1 MFMKKIWTLL
11 LASVLLWGG
20 CSKEYVSEYDR
31 ISSRFEQNLDG
42 EIDHIHF
49 WKTAVTLQVKVISD
63 HKVRVYAYNSVEGK
77 NVLYDYKMLE
87 QGGTVLLT
95 IPQGMGN
102 SFILSCVDI
111 YQTNTQRIPLDGRL
125 RLTAE
130 VEMPVQMLHSTRSA
144 TTVTAQTFTPPSS
157 LYGHSRYPH
166 KGYQEFDVSHWRYI
180 ADLAYTT
187 SNPLEAGEICNY
199 ELISK
204 GRFNIVMLAGF
215 AGTQEQRIL
224 GYYTHSEGGYDDIE
238 FTDLTETHYIDYI
251 ANPNSDDYLCKTQ
264 YQLDNVDQ
272 WYDANF
278 DYRDGFDPPYT
289 SRSERLNDDAYNTL
303 FVNRRYTTRVTRMRG
318 LSFEIDVP
326 VGKRIGFYLR
336 MPSRPNKQQLQQLF
350 KLGIPET
357 ALTAS
362 FGEVNFSAMAFNVD
376 QKHRS
381 MVRVMEDYA
390 FMGMEDEGI
399 TGDYDCNDVMFGI
412 ATQVDYEMP
421 DIIRPQV
428 DERLTFDQTLPWT
441 LAYEDVA
448 RGRDFD
454 FNDVVIRVTPDFE
467 NETAKVVLCAAGSP
481 YKMNLHY
488 NGPEGDV
495 DLGEV
500 HQLFG
505 EGAECSINTLSSRT
519 EIDEITVA
527 HVPWPHSYTM
537 QQDADRFYLTV
548 QRGNCIGCDEMI
560 TFNSQPGLMPQAIL
574 VAGTWCWPKEQIPI
588 FTTYSEFASW
598 GKDYCK
604 TAYWSWYS
612 YPKSNTFVTP

>member
-1 MFMKKIWTLL
+1 MKKIWTLIM
-11 LASVLLWGG
+11 ASALLWGG

-42 EIDHIHF
+42 EIDPIHF

-63 HKVRVYAYNSVEGK
+63 HRVTIYAYNSVEGK
-77 NVLYDYKMLE
+77 NVLYDYKELE
-87 QGGTVLLT
+87 RGGTVLLT

-102 SFILSCVDI
+102 SFTLSCADI
-111 YQTNTQRIPLDGRL
+111 YQIHTERITLDGRL
-125 RLTAE
+125 RLTTE
-130 VEMPVQMLHSTRSA
+130 VEMPALVLSSTQITRPE
-144 TTVTAQTFTPPSS
+144 TRTFTPPNS
-157 LYGHSRYPH
+157 LYGHSIAPH
-166 KGYQEFDVSHWRYI
+166 TGYQEFDVNHWRYI

-187 SNPLEAGEICNY
+187 SNPLEVGEICNY

-215 AGTQEQRIL
+215 AGTQDQRIL
-224 GYYTHSEGGYDDIE
+224 GYYTHSRGRYDDIE

-251 ANPNSDDYLCKTQ
+251 ASPNSDNYLCKTQ

-289 SRSERLNDDAYNTL
+289 IRSERLNDDSYNTL

-336 MPSRPNKQQLQQLF
+336 MPSRLNTKQQQQLIN
-350 KLGIPET
+350 LGIPNT
-357 ALTAS
+357 TLKAN
-362 FGEVNFSAMAFNVD
+362 FGEANFSAMVFNTD

-381 MVRVMEDYA
+381 MVKVMDGYA
-390 FMGMEDEGI
+390 FMGMEDED
-399 TGDYDCNDVMFGI
+399 TKGDYDCNDVMFGI
-412 ATQVDYEMP
+412 AAQMEYEMP
-421 DIIRPQV
+421 EVVQLED
-428 DERLTFDQTLPWT
+428 DETLKYDHVLPWT

-505 EGAECSINTLSSRT
+505 EMAERCINTLSSRT
-519 EIDEITVA
+519 EVDEITVA
-527 HVPWPHSYTM
+527 HVPWPLNYTM

-598 GKDYCK
+598 GKDYSK

-612 YPKSNTFVTP
+612 YPKSNTYVTP

>member
-1 MFMKKIWTLL
+1 MKKIWTLIM
-11 LASVLLWGG
+11 ASALLWGG

-42 EIDHIHF
+42 EIDPIHF

-63 HKVRVYAYNSVEGK
+63 HRVTIYAYNSVEGK
-77 NVLYDYKMLE
+77 NVLYDYKELE
-87 QGGTVLLT
+87 RGGTVLLT

-102 SFILSCVDI
+102 SFTLSCADI
-111 YQTNTQRIPLDGRL
+111 YQIHTERITLDGRL
-125 RLTAE
+125 RLTTE
-130 VEMPVQMLHSTRSA
+130 VEMPALVLSSTQITRPE
-144 TTVTAQTFTPPSS
+144 TRTFTPPNS
-157 LYGHSRYPH
+157 LYGHSISPH

-215 AGTQEQRIL
+215 AGTQDQRIL
-224 GYYTHSEGGYDDIE
+224 GYYTHSRGRYDDIE

-251 ANPNSDDYLCKTQ
+251 ASPNSDDYLCKTQ
-264 YQLDNVDQ
+264 YQLDNVDH

-289 SRSERLNDDAYNTL
+289 IRSERLNDDAYNTL

-336 MPSRPNKQQLQQLF
+336 MPSRLNTKQQQQLIN
-350 KLGIPET
+350 LGIPKT
-357 ALTAS
+357 TLTAN
-362 FGEVNFSAMAFNVD
+362 FGEANFSAMAFNTD
-376 QKHRS
+376 LKHRS
-381 MVRVMEDYA
+381 MVKVMDGFA
-390 FMGMEDEGI
+390 FMGMEDED
-399 TGDYDCNDVMFGI
+399 TKGDYDCNDVMFGI
-412 ATQVDYEMP
+412 AAQMEYEMP
-421 DIIRPQV
+421 EVVQLED
-428 DERLTFDQTLPWT
+428 DETLKYDHVLPWT

-505 EGAECSINTLSSRT
+505 EKAERCINTLSSRT
-519 EIDEITVA
+519 EVDEITVA
-527 HVPWPHSYTM
+527 HVPWPLNYTM

-574 VAGTWCWPKEQIPI
+574 VAGTWCWPKEQTPI

-612 YPKSNTFVTP
+612 YPKSNTYVTP

>member
-1 MFMKKIWTLL
+1 MKKIWTLIM
-11 LASVLLWGG
+11 ASALLWGG

-42 EIDHIHF
+42 EIDPIHF

-63 HKVRVYAYNSVEGK
+63 HRVTIYAYNSVEGK
-77 NVLYDYKMLE
+77 NVLYDYKELE
-87 QGGTVLLT
+87 RGGTVLLT

-102 SFILSCVDI
+102 SFTLSCADI
-111 YQTNTQRIPLDGRL
+111 YQIHTERITLDGRL
-125 RLTAE
+125 RLTTE
-130 VEMPVQMLHSTRSA
+130 VEMPALVLSSTQITRPE
-144 TTVTAQTFTPPSS
+144 TRTFTPPNS
-157 LYGHSRYPH
+157 LYGHSIAPH
-166 KGYQEFDVSHWRYI
+166 TGYQEFDVNHWRYI

-215 AGTQEQRIL
+215 AGTQDQRIL
-224 GYYTHSEGGYDDIE
+224 GYYTHSRGRYDDME

-251 ANPNSDDYLCKTQ
+251 ASPNSDNYLCKTQ

-289 SRSERLNDDAYNTL
+289 IRSERLNDDAYNTL

-336 MPSRPNKQQLQQLF
+336 MPSRLNTKQQQQLIN
-350 KLGIPET
+350 LGIPNT
-357 ALTAS
+357 TLKAN
-362 FGEVNFSAMAFNVD
+362 FGEANFSAMVFNTD

-381 MVRVMEDYA
+381 MVKVMDGYA
-390 FMGMEDEGI
+390 FMGMEDED
-399 TGDYDCNDVMFGI
+399 TKGDYDCNDVMFGI
-412 ATQVDYEMP
+412 AAQMEYEMP
-421 DIIRPQV
+421 EVVQLED
-428 DERLTFDQTLPWT
+428 DETLKYDHVLPWT

-505 EGAECSINTLSSRT
+505 EKAERCINTLSSRT
-519 EIDEITVA
+519 EVDEITVA
-527 HVPWPHSYTM
+527 HVPWPLNYTM

-612 YPKSNTFVTP
+612 YPKSNTYVTP

>member
-1 MFMKKIWTLL
+1 M
-11 LASVLLWGG
+11 ASALLWGG

-42 EIDHIHF
+42 EIDPIHF

-63 HKVRVYAYNSVEGK
+63 HRVTIYAYNSVEGK
-77 NVLYDYKMLE
+77 NVLYDYKELE
-87 QGGTVLLT
+87 RGGTVLLT

-102 SFILSCVDI
+102 SFTLSCADI
-111 YQTNTQRIPLDGRL
+111 YQIHTERITLDGRL
-125 RLTAE
+125 RLTTE
-130 VEMPVQMLHSTRSA
+130 VEMPALVLSSTQITRPE
-144 TTVTAQTFTPPSS
+144 TRTFTPPNS
-157 LYGHSRYPH
+157 LYGHSIAPH
-166 KGYQEFDVSHWRYI
+166 TGYQEFDVNHWRYI

-215 AGTQEQRIL
+215 AGTQDQRIL
-224 GYYTHSEGGYDDIE
+224 GYYTHSRGRYDDIE

-251 ANPNSDDYLCKTQ
+251 ASPNSDNYLCKTQ

-289 SRSERLNDDAYNTL
+289 IRSERLNDDAYNTL

-336 MPSRPNKQQLQQLF
+336 MPSRLNTKQQQQLIN
-350 KLGIPET
+350 LGIPNT
-357 ALTAS
+357 TLKAN
-362 FGEVNFSAMAFNVD
+362 FGEANFSAMVFNTD

-381 MVRVMEDYA
+381 MVKVMDGYA
-390 FMGMEDEGI
+390 FMGMEDED
-399 TGDYDCNDVMFGI
+399 TKGDYDCNDVMFGI
-412 ATQVDYEMP
+412 AAQMEYEMP
-421 DIIRPQV
+421 EVVQLED
-428 DERLTFDQTLPWT
+428 DETLKYDHVLPWT

-505 EGAECSINTLSSRT
+505 EKAERSINTLSSRT
-519 EIDEITVA
+519 EVDEITVA
-527 HVPWPHSYTM
+527 HVPWPLNYTM

-574 VAGTWCWPKEQIPI
+574 VAGTWCWPKEQTPI

-612 YPKSNTFVTP
+612 YPKSNTYVTP

>member
-1 MFMKKIWTLL
+1 MYKNRIWTLL
-11 LASVLLWGG
+11 IASELLWGG

-31 ISSRFEQNLDG
+31 ISSSFEQNLDG

-63 HKVRVYAYNSVEGK
+63 HKVRVYAYNNVEGK

-102 SFILSCVDI
+102 NFILSCVDI
-111 YQTNTQRIPLDGRL
+111 YQTNTQRINLDGRL

-144 TTVTAQTFTPPSS
+144 TINSGQTFTPPSS
-157 LYGHSRYPH
+157 LYGHSISPH

-215 AGTQEQRIL
+215 AGTQDQRIL
-224 GYYTHSEGGYDDIE
+224 GYYTHSRGRYDDIE

-251 ANPNSDDYLCKTQ
+251 ASPNSDDYLCKTQ
-264 YQLDNVDQ
+264 YQLDNVDH

-289 SRSERLNDDAYNTL
+289 IRSERLNDDAYNTL

-336 MPSRPNKQQLQQLF
+336 MPSRINIKQQQQLIN
-350 KLGIPET
+350 LGIPKT
-357 ALTAS
+357 TLTAN
-362 FGEVNFSAMAFNVD
+362 FGEANFSAMIFNTD
-376 QKHRS
+376 LKHRS
-381 MVRVMEDYA
+381 MVKVMDGFA
-390 FMGMEDEGI
+390 FMGMEDED
-399 TGDYDCNDVMFGI
+399 TKGDYDCNDVMFGI
-412 ATQVDYEMP
+412 AAQMEYEMP
-421 DIIRPQV
+421 EVVQPED
-428 DERLTFDQTLPWT
+428 DETLKYDHVLPWT

-574 VAGTWCWPKEQIPI
+574 VEGTWCWPKEQIPI

>member
-1 MFMKKIWTLL
+1 M
-11 LASVLLWGG
+11 ASALLWGG

-42 EIDHIHF
+42 EIDPIHF

-63 HKVRVYAYNSVEGK
+63 HRVTIYAYNSVEGK
-77 NVLYDYKMLE
+77 NVLYDYKELE
-87 QGGTVLLT
+87 RGGTVLLT

-102 SFILSCVDI
+102 SFTLSCADI
-111 YQTNTQRIPLDGRL
+111 YQIHTERITLDGRL
-125 RLTAE
+125 RLTTE
-130 VEMPVQMLHSTRSA
+130 VEMPAIVLSSTQITRPE
-144 TTVTAQTFTPPSS
+144 TRTFTPPNS
-157 LYGHSRYPH
+157 LYGHSIAPH
-166 KGYQEFDVSHWRYI
+166 TGYQEFDVNHWRYI

-215 AGTQEQRIL
+215 AGTQDQRIL
-224 GYYTHSEGGYDDIE
+224 GYYTHSRGRYDDIE

-251 ANPNSDDYLCKTQ
+251 ASPNSDNYLCKTQ

-278 DYRDGFDPPYT
+278 DYRDGFNPPYT
-289 SRSERLNDDAYNTL
+289 IRSERLNDDAYNTL

-336 MPSRPNKQQLQQLF
+336 MPSRLNTKQQQQLIN
-350 KLGIPET
+350 LGIPNT
-357 ALTAS
+357 TLKAN
-362 FGEVNFSAMAFNVD
+362 FGEANFSAMVFNTD

-381 MVRVMEDYA
+381 MVKVMDGYA
-390 FMGMEDEGI
+390 FMGMEDED
-399 TGDYDCNDVMFGI
+399 TKGDYDCNDVMFGI
-412 ATQVDYEMP
+412 AAQMEYEMP
-421 DIIRPQV
+421 EVVQLED
-428 DERLTFDQTLPWT
+428 DETLKYDHVLPWT
-441 LAYEDVA
+441 LAYEDIA

-454 FNDVVIRVTPDFE
+454 FNDVVIRVTPDFQ

-505 EGAECSINTLSSRT
+505 EKAERCINTLSSRT
-519 EIDEITVA
+519 EVDEITVA
-527 HVPWPHSYTM
+527 HVPWPLSYTM

-612 YPKSNTFVTP
+612 YPKSNTYVTP

>member
-1 MFMKKIWTLL
+1 M
-11 LASVLLWGG
+11 ASALLWGG

-42 EIDHIHF
+42 EIDPIHF

-63 HKVRVYAYNSVEGK
+63 HRVTIYAYNSVEGK
-77 NVLYDYKMLE
+77 NVLYDYKELE
-87 QGGTVLLT
+87 RGGTVLLT

-102 SFILSCVDI
+102 SFTLSCADI
-111 YQTNTQRIPLDGRL
+111 YQIHTERITLDGRL
-125 RLTAE
+125 RLTTE
-130 VEMPVQMLHSTRSA
+130 VEMPALVLSSTQITRPE
-144 TTVTAQTFTPPSS
+144 TRTFTPPNS
-157 LYGHSRYPH
+157 LYGHSISPH

-215 AGTQEQRIL
+215 AGTQDQRIL
-224 GYYTHSEGGYDDIE
+224 GYYTHSRGRYDDIE

-251 ANPNSDDYLCKTQ
+251 ASPNSDDYLCKTQ
-264 YQLDNVDQ
+264 YQLDNVDH

-289 SRSERLNDDAYNTL
+289 IRSERLNDDAYNTL

-336 MPSRPNKQQLQQLF
+336 MPSRLNTKQQQQLIN
-350 KLGIPET
+350 LGIPKT
-357 ALTAS
+357 TLTAN
-362 FGEVNFSAMAFNVD
+362 FGEANFSAMAFNTD
-376 QKHRS
+376 LKHRS
-381 MVRVMEDYA
+381 MVKVMDGFA
-390 FMGMEDEGI
+390 FMGMEDED
-399 TGDYDCNDVMFGI
+399 TKGDYDCNDVMFGI
-412 ATQVDYEMP
+412 AAQMEYEMP
-421 DIIRPQV
+421 EVVQLED
-428 DERLTFDQTLPWT
+428 DETLKYDHVLPWT

-505 EGAECSINTLSSRT
+505 EKAERCINTLSSRT
-519 EIDEITVA
+519 EVDEITVA
-527 HVPWPHSYTM
+527 HVPWPLNYTM

-574 VAGTWCWPKEQIPI
+574 VAGTWCWPKEQTPI